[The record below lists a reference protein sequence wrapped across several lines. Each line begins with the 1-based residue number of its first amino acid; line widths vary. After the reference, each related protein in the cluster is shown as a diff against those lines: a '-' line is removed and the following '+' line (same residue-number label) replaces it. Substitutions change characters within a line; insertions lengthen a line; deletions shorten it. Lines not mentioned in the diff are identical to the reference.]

1 MNNYSMKIKINI
13 IYILRKLQKY
23 SPINNNQTII
33 NKNDQKRQLRDLYIY
48 LAILVVIIIVIIGG
62 YAIYR
67 KCVEKKVLEEI
78 EREYQIMLMNLLNSN
93 SSISSSQEDKRPHS
107 YNNENPQHSQNIDEL
122 NNQQFYNSLDQNH
135 EERMENIR
143 KKFGNHLV
151 IKCLLKK
158 QIEEINYTKN
168 FAEDYGDICTI
179 CMENFVEN
187 IIICKTPCEHI
198 FHKKCFDTYLKEIEK
213 KDKLVCPNCNQNL
226 LINKKFLKLRVKNK
240 KIEVKKISKK
250 EIKESELNLEN
261 EYRNRMSVAT
271 NKNEDNIFNNSN
283 NEIILLKKKSKKDKI
298 KIDNKI
304 DALNIKN
311 KKENNIYNPL
321 QIRVKKINIESK
333 KDNDTIVP
341 NNDKDENIDIN
352 KKNKK
357 KIVILNNMEKKN
369 NNNNLKLSINSIE
382 SNVGLYNNK
391 KRILN
396 SINSERD
403 KVMFSKNTCVPFMST
418 SKQDNI

>member
-107 YNNENPQHSQNIDEL
+107 YNNENPQHLQNIDEL

-304 DALNIKN
+304 DDLNIKN

>member
-107 YNNENPQHSQNIDEL
+107 YNNENPQHLQNIDEL

-369 NNNNLKLSINSIE
+369 NNNKLKLSINSIE

>member
-107 YNNENPQHSQNIDEL
+107 YNNENPQHLQNIDEL

-382 SNVGLYNNK
+382 SNVVLYNNK

>member
-107 YNNENPQHSQNIDEL
+107 YNNENPQHLQNIDEL

-304 DALNIKN
+304 DDLNIKN

-357 KIVILNNMEKKN
+357 KIVILNNME
-369 NNNNLKLSINSIE
+369 
-382 SNVGLYNNK
+382 
-391 KRILN
+391 
-396 SINSERD
+396 
-403 KVMFSKNTCVPFMST
+403 
-418 SKQDNI
+418 

>member
-107 YNNENPQHSQNIDEL
+107 YNNENPQHLQNIDEL

-135 EERMENIR
+135 EERLENIR

-403 KVMFSKNTCVPFMST
+403 KVMLSKNTCVPFMST

>member
-107 YNNENPQHSQNIDEL
+107 YNNENPQHLQNIDEL

>member
-107 YNNENPQHSQNIDEL
+107 YNNENPQHLQNIDEL

-341 NNDKDENIDIN
+341 NNNKDENIDIN